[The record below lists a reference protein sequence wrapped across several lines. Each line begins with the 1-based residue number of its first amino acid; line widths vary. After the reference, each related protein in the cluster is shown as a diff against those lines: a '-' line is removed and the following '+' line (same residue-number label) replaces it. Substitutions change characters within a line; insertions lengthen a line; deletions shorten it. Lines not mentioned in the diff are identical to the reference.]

1 MVLSARCEG
10 GSMYEKLKDPGQTAD
25 KRRNYLTVQLAGGRV
40 EEIVQRSS
48 LGVHAFWRACV
59 MDPVK
64 VSAYRLNT
72 YI

>member
-1 MVLSARCEG
+1 
-10 GSMYEKLKDPGQTAD
+10 MYEKLKDPGQTVD
-25 KRRNYLTVQLAGGRV
+25 QRRNYLAIQLVGGRL

-48 LGVHAFWRACV
+48 LDVYASWRACV